1 MFLYILASVLGVLTL
16 ATWHLTPVRIYM
28 KTRKHRI
35 KKPMSYYRSLM
46 KSRFKEHRQTL
57 NENLS
62 DDGIDEPIII
72 MVCIS
77 VISISLF
84 SIKMGIAL
92 AFSVYC
98 IYRLVLH
105 LPMAWTKTFRLYNV
119 VSKEH
124 LNLLMADKKLIKNH
138 APYRHIEELL
148 KKPVIHTD
156 NLPEL
161 LDTVEIL
168 EKCLQYKEALV
179 EASRNPVENKEE
191 IAILDEKLKS
201 HLKLISDS
209 GHAILYMVGVRK
221 QSGFKTL
228 IQKEKQQEMVK
239 KQEAVFA
246 PKTEA
251 SPRMKPE
258 VEDMYRIANDE
269 NVDEKTRKLALET
282 AEAIQL
288 KEWEE
293 AKKLKEESVKD
304 SAMASILTARQIHE
318 LDDV

>member
-1 MFLYILASVLGVLTL
+1 MILYILASILGILTL
-16 ATWHLTPVRIYM
+16 TTWHLTPVRIYV
-28 KTRKHRI
+28 KTRKFGA
-35 KKPMSYYRSLM
+35 KKPLSYYRNLM

-57 NENLS
+57 KNNLS

-84 SIKMGIAL
+84 SIKMGISL
-92 AFSVYC
+92 GFSFYC
-98 IYRLVLH
+98 IYRLVFH
-105 LPMAWTKTFRLYNV
+105 LPMVWTKTFRLYNV
-119 VSKEH
+119 ASEEH
-124 LNLLMADKKLIKNH
+124 LELLMANNKLTKNH
-138 APYRHIEELL
+138 APYGQIEELL
-148 KKPVIHTD
+148 KKPVVHTD
-156 NLPEL
+156 RLPEL
-161 LDTVEIL
+161 HDTVDIL
-168 EKCLQYKEALV
+168 EKCLRYKEALD
-179 EASRNPVENKEE
+179 EANRSPMENKEE
-191 IAILDEKLKS
+191 IAILDEKLES
-201 HLKLISDS
+201 HLKLIEDS
-209 GHAILYMVGVRK
+209 RQAILYMVGEKK

-228 IQKEKQQEMVK
+228 IQKEKQQEMVQ
-239 KQEAVFA
+239 KQEAVFTPA
-246 PKTEA
+246 TEA
-251 SPRMKPE
+251 TPRLKPE

-269 NVDEKTRKLALET
+269 TVDANTRKLALET